1 VLLIRS
7 VAALCTR
14 SATRAD
20 LAAVLSLWRAAGG
33 TASVTDT
40 PDGLALLMRRDQDGL
55 LIAESEGVVVGALI
69 AAWDGWRGNFYRLAV
84 LPEHRR
90 EGIATA
96 LLREG
101 ERRLRRLGAVRLAAV
116 VDDQDPAALAFWHA
130 AGYRQQGNRTRFVR
144 ERDE

>member
-1 VLLIRS
+1 LIRS
-7 VAALCTR
+7 VAALSTR
-14 SATRAD
+14 SATPAD

-33 TASVTDT
+33 SASVTDT
-40 PDGLALLMRRDQDGL
+40 SEGLALLMRRDQDGL
-55 LIAESEGVVVGALI
+55 LIAESDGVVVGALI

-84 LPEHRR
+84 LPERRR

-101 ERRLRRLGAVRLAAV
+101 ERRLRRRGAARLAAI
-116 VDDQDPAALAFWHA
+116 VDDHDAGAMGFWHA

-144 ERDE
+144 ERAP